1 MVSPILEL
9 TNINKSFGHVHA
21 NKNINLTINKGTI
34 HGIIGENGAGKST
47 LMSIVFGLYQANSGK
62 IKINE
67 KEIKL
72 KSPRDSILNGIGM
85 VHQHFMLVENFTV
98 LENIILGFEGETV
111 FGEKLETA
119 KKDLEKLCETYNFN
133 IDLDATISDL
143 SVGFRQR
150 VEILKSL
157 YRGAEILILDEPT
170 GVLTPQEVD
179 ELFKILRSLKEEGK
193 TIVLI
198 THKLIEIMDLTSEV
212 SVMRQGEM
220 VGHTKTQDTNKEKLA
235 EMMVGRNV
243 LLRVDKT
250 EIKKGDPIF
259 RVNELSVKDDL
270 DVTRVKNVNLEI
282 CSGEILGIAGVT
294 GNGQTELLEAL
305 SGIRKVESGNIR
317 LFGEKISDKHSFLN
331 PRMLKARGLAHVPE
345 DRQRMGLIGDFKAY
359 ENLIFGY
366 HDQEPFSKSSIL
378 NHKEITEYSNRVMQE
393 YDVRPNSPNL
403 ITSNFSGGNQQKIIL
418 SRELNENPKVLLV
431 GQPTRGVDIG
441 AIEFIHQRLINMRDK
456 GAAILL
462 ASVELDEILS
472 LSDRIIVMFDGKIVG
487 EKINKNITD
496 RELGL
501 LMAGVTEWAILL
513 LINQRYL
520 GGYLT

>member
-9 TNINKSFGHVHA
+9 KNINKSFGHVQA
-21 NKNINLTINKGTI
+21 NKNINLIINQGTI

-47 LMSIVFGLYQANSGK
+47 LMSIVYGLYQADSGS
-62 IKINE
+62 ISVSG

-72 KSPRDSILNGIGM
+72 KSPRDSIESGIGM

-98 LENIILGFEGETV
+98 LENIILGFEGELV
-111 FGEKLETA
+111 FGNKLKKA
-119 KKDLEKLCETYNFN
+119 KEDLKNLCDTYKLN
-133 IDLDATISDL
+133 IDLDSVISDL

-157 YRGAEILILDEPT
+157 YRGAEIFILDEPT

-198 THKLIEIMDLTSEV
+198 THKLNEIMDLTSEV
-212 SVMRQGEM
+212 SVMRQGEV
-220 VGHTKTQDTNKEKLA
+220 VGHTKTSDTNKEKLA
-235 EMMVGRNV
+235 EMMVGRSV
-243 LLRVDKT
+243 LLRLNKEDAKL
-250 EIKKGDPIF
+250 GDVVF
-259 RVNELSVKDDL
+259 KVENLTVKDDL
-270 DVTRVKNVNLEI
+270 DVTRVKNVSFEI
-282 CSGEILGIAGVT
+282 RSGEILGLAGVT

-305 SGIRKVESGNIR
+305 SGIRKVESGNIY
-317 LFGEKISDKHSFLN
+317 LNDEKVSDKENLLD
-331 PRMLKARGLAHVPE
+331 PRKLKEKGLAHVPE
-345 DRQRMGLIGDFKAY
+345 DRQRMGLVTDFKAY

-366 HDQEPFSKSSIL
+366 HDQEPYSKSSIL
-378 NHKEITEYSNRVMQE
+378 RDSDIITYSKKVMEE
-393 YDVRPNSPNL
+393 YDVRPRSPQL

-418 SRELNENPKVLLV
+418 SRELNESPKILLV

-441 AIEFIHQRLINMRDK
+441 AIEFIHQRLIDMRDK

-462 ASVELDEILS
+462 VSVELDEVLS
-472 LSDRIIVMFDGKIVG
+472 LSDRILVMFDGNIVG
-487 EKINKNITD
+487 ERINKDVTD

-501 LMAGVTEWAILL
+501 LMAGVA
-513 LINQRYL
+513 
-520 GGYLT
+520 

>member
-9 TNINKSFGHVHA
+9 KNINKSFGHVQA
-21 NKNINLTINKGTI
+21 NKNINLTIKKGTI

-47 LMSIVFGLYQANSGK
+47 LMSIVYGLYQADTGSINVSG
-62 IKINE
+62 

-72 KSPRDSILNGIGM
+72 RSPRDSIESGIGM

-98 LENIILGFEGETV
+98 IENIVLGFEGEFV
-111 FGEKLETA
+111 FGKKLEKA
-119 KKDLEKLCETYNFN
+119 KEDLQKLCETYKLN
-133 IDLDATISDL
+133 IDLNSVISDL

-157 YRGAEILILDEPT
+157 YRGAEIFILDEPT

-198 THKLIEIMDLTSEV
+198 THKLNEIMDLTSEV
-212 SVMRQGEM
+212 SVMRQGEV
-220 VGHTKTQDTNKEKLA
+220 VGHTKTTDTNKEKLA
-235 EMMVGRNV
+235 EMMVGRSV
-243 LLRVDKT
+243 LLRLNKA
-250 EIKKGDPIF
+250 EAKLGDVVF
-259 RVNELSVKDDL
+259 KVENLTVKDDL
-270 DVTRVKNVNLEI
+270 DVTRVKNVNFEI
-282 CSGEILGIAGVT
+282 RSGEILGLAGVT

-305 SGIRKVESGNIR
+305 SGIRKVESGAIYLND
-317 LFGEKISDKHSFLN
+317 EKISDKDNLLD
-331 PRMLKARGLAHVPE
+331 PRELKEKGLAHVPE
-345 DRQRMGLIGDFKAY
+345 DRQRMGLVTDFKAY

-366 HDQEPFSKSSIL
+366 HDQEPYSKSSIL
-378 NHKEITEYSNRVMQE
+378 RDGDILSFSKKVMEE
-393 YDVRPNSPNL
+393 YDVRPRSPQL

-418 SRELNENPKVLLV
+418 SRELNENPKILLV

-441 AIEFIHQRLINMRDK
+441 AIEFIHQRLIDMRDK

-462 ASVELDEILS
+462 VSVELDEVLS
-472 LSDRIIVMFDGKIVG
+472 LSDRILVMFDGNIVG
-487 EKINKNITD
+487 ERVNKDVTD

-501 LMAGVTEWAILL
+501 LMAGVA
-513 LINQRYL
+513 
-520 GGYLT
+520 

>member
-21 NKNINLTINKGTI
+21 NKDINLTINKGTI

-47 LMSIVFGLYQANSGK
+47 LMSIVYGLYQADSGTIKVNS
-62 IKINE
+62 

-72 KSPRDSILNGIGM
+72 KSPRDSIENGIGM

-98 LENIILGFEGETV
+98 LENIVLGFEGEVV
-111 FGEKLETA
+111 FGKN
-119 KKDLEKLCETYNFN
+119 LEKAKIDLKNLCETYNLN
-133 IDLDATISDL
+133 VDLDSVISDL

-157 YRGAEILILDEPT
+157 YRGAEVFILDEPT

-198 THKLIEIMDLTSEV
+198 THKLNEIMDLTSEV
-212 SVMRQGEM
+212 SVMRQGEV
-220 VGHTKTQDTNKEKLA
+220 VGHTKTENTNREKLA
-235 EMMVGRNV
+235 EMMVGRSV
-243 LLRVDKT
+243 LLRINKSNAQ
-250 EIKKGDPIF
+250 KGDVAF
-259 RVNELSVKDDL
+259 KVENLTVKDDL

-282 CSGEILGIAGVT
+282 HAGEILGLAGVT

-305 SGIRKVESGNIR
+305 SGIRKVESGEIFLN
-317 LFGEKISDKHSFLN
+317 GEKISDSSALLN
-331 PRMLKARGLAHVPE
+331 PRELKEKGLAHIPE
-345 DRQRMGLIGDFKAY
+345 DRQRMGLVTDFKAY

-366 HDQEPFSKSSIL
+366 HDQEPYSKSSIMKDNKIL
-378 NHKEITEYSNRVMQE
+378 DYSKRVMEE
-393 YDVRPNSPNL
+393 YDVRPRSPHL
-403 ITSNFSGGNQQKIIL
+403 MTSNFSGGNQQKLIL
-418 SRELNENPKVLLV
+418 SRELNENPKVLLI

-441 AIEFIHQRLINMRDK
+441 AIEFIHQRLIDMRDK

-462 ASVELDEILS
+462 VSVELEEVLS
-472 LSDRIIVMFDGKIVG
+472 LSDRIVVMFDGGIVG
-487 EKINKNITD
+487 ERVNKDVTD

-501 LMAGVTEWAILL
+501 LMAGVA
-513 LINQRYL
+513 
-520 GGYLT
+520 

>member
-1 MVSPILEL
+1 MVSPILRL
-9 TNINKSFGHVHA
+9 TNINKSFGHVQA
-21 NKNINLTINKGTI
+21 NKNINLKINKGTI

-47 LMSIVFGLYQANSGK
+47 LMSIVFGLYQANSGS
-62 IKINE
+62 IKING
-67 KEIKL
+67 KEINL
-72 KSPRDSILNGIGM
+72 RSPRDSIVNGIGM

-111 FGEKLETA
+111 FGEKLANA
-119 KKDLEKLCETYNFN
+119 KKDLEKLCKTYNFN
-133 IDLDATISDL
+133 IDLDATIADL

-198 THKLIEIMDLTSEV
+198 THKLNEIMDLTSEV
-212 SVMRQGEM
+212 SVMRQGEV
-220 VGHTKTQDTNKEKLA
+220 VGHTKTENTNREKLA
-235 EMMVGRNV
+235 EMMVGRSV
-243 LLRVDKT
+243 LLRINKSKT
-250 EIKKGDPIF
+250 QRGDVVF
-259 RVNELSVKDDL
+259 KVENLTVKDDL

-282 CSGEILGIAGVT
+282 HAGEILGLAGVT

-305 SGIRKVESGNIR
+305 SGIRKVESGEIYLN
-317 LFGEKISDKHSFLN
+317 GEKISDSSDLLN
-331 PRMLKARGLAHVPE
+331 PRELKEKGLAHVPE
-345 DRQRMGLIGDFKAY
+345 DRQRMGLVTDFKAY

-366 HDQEPFSKSSIL
+366 HDQEPYSKSSIMKD
-378 NHKEITEYSNRVMQE
+378 NKIIDYSKKVMKE
-393 YDVRPNSPNL
+393 YDVRPTSPHL
-403 ITSNFSGGNQQKIIL
+403 ITSNFSGGNQQKLIL

-441 AIEFIHQRLINMRDK
+441 AIEFIHQRLIDMRDK
-456 GAAILL
+456 GVAILL
-462 ASVELDEILS
+462 VSVELEEVLS
-472 LSDRIIVMFDGKIVG
+472 LSDRIVVMFDGNIVG
-487 EKINKNITD
+487 EKINKDVTD

-501 LMAGVTEWAILL
+501 LMAGVV
-513 LINQRYL
+513 
-520 GGYLT
+520 

>member
-9 TNINKSFGHVHA
+9 SNINKSFGHVHA
-21 NKNINLTINKGTI
+21 NKNINLQINKGTI

-47 LMSIVFGLYQANSGK
+47 LMSIVFGLYQANSGT
-62 IKINE
+62 IKING
-67 KEIKL
+67 KEINL
-72 KSPRDSILNGIGM
+72 KSPRDSIINGIGM

-111 FGEKLETA
+111 FGEKLQKA
-119 KKDLEKLCETYNFN
+119 KKDLEKLCQAYNFN

-179 ELFKILRSLKEEGK
+179 ELFKILRALKEEGK

-220 VGHTKTQDTNKEKLA
+220 VGHTKTEDTNKEQLA
-235 EMMVGRNV
+235 EMMVGRSV
-243 LLRVDKT
+243 LLRVDKK
-250 EIKKGDPIF
+250 EIKKGETIF
-259 RVNELSVKDDL
+259 QVNNLSVKDDL
-270 DVTRVKNVNLEI
+270 DVTRVKDVSLEI
-282 CSGEILGIAGVT
+282 RSGEILGIAGVT

-305 SGIRKVESGNIR
+305 SGIRKVDSGKIE
-317 LFGEKISDKHSFLN
+317 LFGEKISDQDNFLN
-331 PRMLKARGLAHVPE
+331 PRLLKQKGLAHVPE
-345 DRQRMGLIGDFKAY
+345 DRQRMGLITDFKAH

-378 NHKEITEYSNRVMQE
+378 NNREITEYSNKVMQE

-441 AIEFIHQRLINMRDK
+441 AIEFIHQRLIDMRDR

-487 EKINKNITD
+487 EKENKNVTE

-501 LMAGVTEWAILL
+501 LMAGVA
-513 LINQRYL
+513 
-520 GGYLT
+520 

>member
-9 TNINKSFGHVHA
+9 KEINKSFGHVQA
-21 NKNINLTINKGTI
+21 NKNINLKINKGTI

-47 LMSIVFGLYQANSGK
+47 LMSIVFGLYQADSGV
-62 IKINE
+62 IEING
-67 KEIKL
+67 KTINL
-72 KSPRDSILNGIGM
+72 KSPRDSIESGIGM
-85 VHQHFMLVENFTV
+85 VHQHFMLVENFSV
-98 LENIILGFEGETV
+98 LENIILGFEGELV
-111 FGEKLETA
+111 FGKNLEKA
-119 KKDLEKLCETYNFN
+119 KTDLKKLCENYKLN
-133 IDLDATISDL
+133 IDLDSIIGDL

-179 ELFKILRSLKEEGK
+179 ELFKILRSLQEEGK

-198 THKLIEIMDLTSEV
+198 THKLNEIMDLTSEV

-220 VGHTKTQDTNKEKLA
+220 VGHTKTNSTNKEELA
-235 EMMVGRNV
+235 EMMVGRSV
-243 LLRVDKT
+243 LLR
-250 EIKKGDPIF
+250 IKKSTAKKGEVVFSVKNLI
-259 RVNELSVKDDL
+259 VKDDL
-270 DVTRVKNVNLEI
+270 DVTRVKNVNLEVHA
-282 CSGEILGIAGVT
+282 GEILGLAGVT

-305 SGIRKVESGNIR
+305 SGIRKIESGNIE
-317 LFGEKISDKHSFLN
+317 LFNETISDQNNFLD
-331 PRMLKARGLAHVPE
+331 PRSLKEKGLAHVPE
-345 DRQRMGLIGDFKAY
+345 DRQRMGLISEFKAN

-366 HDQEPFSKSSIL
+366 HHQEPFSKSSLLQEKNIL
-378 NHKEITEYSNRVMQE
+378 SFSKKVMGE

-418 SRELNENPKVLLV
+418 SRELNKNPKVLLV

-441 AIEFIHQRLINMRDK
+441 AIEFIHQRLIDMRDK

-462 ASVELDEILS
+462 VSVELEEVLS
-472 LSDRIIVMFDGKIVG
+472 LSDRIVVMFDGNIVG
-487 EKINKNITD
+487 ERINKNVTD

-501 LMAGVTEWAILL
+501 LMAGVI
-513 LINQRYL
+513 
-520 GGYLT
+520 

>member
-9 TNINKSFGHVHA
+9 KNINKSFGHVQA
-21 NKNINLTINKGTI
+21 NKNINLKITQGTI

-47 LMSIVFGLYQANSGK
+47 LMSIVYGLYQADSGT
-62 IKINE
+62 ISVSG

-72 KSPRDSILNGIGM
+72 KSPRDSIESGIGM

-98 LENIILGFEGETV
+98 LENIVLGFEGEFV
-111 FGEKLETA
+111 FGEKLKKA
-119 KKDLEKLCETYNFN
+119 KQDLKNLCDTYKLN
-133 IDLDATISDL
+133 IDLDSVISDL

-157 YRGAEILILDEPT
+157 YRGAEIFILDEPT

-198 THKLIEIMDLTSEV
+198 THKLNEIMDLTSEV
-212 SVMRQGEM
+212 SVMRQGEV
-220 VGHTKTQDTNKEKLA
+220 VGHTKTTDTNKEKLA
-235 EMMVGRNV
+235 EMMVGRSV
-243 LLRVDKT
+243 LLRLNKS
-250 EIKKGDPIF
+250 EAKLGDVVF
-259 RVNELSVKDDL
+259 KVENLTVKDDL
-270 DVTRVKNVNLEI
+270 GVTRVKNVNLEI
-282 CSGEILGIAGVT
+282 RAGEILGLAGVT

-305 SGIRKVESGNIR
+305 SGIRKVESGMIYLND
-317 LFGEKISDKHSFLN
+317 EKISDKDYLLD
-331 PRMLKARGLAHVPE
+331 PRELKEKGLAHVPE
-345 DRQRMGLIGDFKAY
+345 DRQRMGLVTDFKAY

-366 HDQEPFSKSSIL
+366 HDQEPYSKSSIL
-378 NHKEITEYSNRVMQE
+378 RDSDIITYSKKVMEE
-393 YDVRPNSPNL
+393 YDVRPRSPQL

-418 SRELNENPKVLLV
+418 SRELNESPKILLV

-441 AIEFIHQRLINMRDK
+441 AIEFIHQRLIDMRDK

-462 ASVELDEILS
+462 VSVELDEVLS
-472 LSDRIIVMFDGKIVG
+472 LSDRILVMFDGNIVG
-487 EKINKNITD
+487 ERINKDVTD

-501 LMAGVTEWAILL
+501 LMAGVA
-513 LINQRYL
+513 
-520 GGYLT
+520 

>member
-9 TNINKSFGHVHA
+9 KDINKSFGHVHA
-21 NKNINLTINKGTI
+21 NKNINLKINKGTI

-47 LMSIVFGLYQANSGK
+47 LMSIVYGLYQADSGS
-62 IKINE
+62 ISVSG

-72 KSPRDSILNGIGM
+72 KSPRDSIESGIGM

-98 LENIILGFEGETV
+98 LENIVLGFEGEFV
-111 FGEKLETA
+111 FGQKLKKA
-119 KKDLEKLCETYNFN
+119 KEDLKNLCDTYKLN
-133 IDLDATISDL
+133 INLDSVISDL

-157 YRGAEILILDEPT
+157 YRGAEIFILDEPT

-198 THKLIEIMDLTSEV
+198 THKLNEIMDLTSEV
-212 SVMRQGEM
+212 SVMRQGEV
-220 VGHTKTQDTNKEKLA
+220 VGHTKTTDTNKEKLA
-235 EMMVGRNV
+235 EMMVGRSV
-243 LLRVDKT
+243 LLRLNKA
-250 EIKKGDPIF
+250 EAKLGDVVF
-259 RVNELSVKDDL
+259 KVENLTVKDDL
-270 DVTRVKNVNLEI
+270 DVTRVKNVSLEI
-282 CSGEILGIAGVT
+282 RSGEILGLAGVT

-305 SGIRKVESGNIR
+305 SGIRKVESGNIY
-317 LFGEKISDKHSFLN
+317 LNDEKISDKDNLLD
-331 PRMLKARGLAHVPE
+331 PRELKEKGLAHVPE
-345 DRQRMGLIGDFKAY
+345 DRQRMGLVTDFKAY

-366 HDQEPFSKSSIL
+366 HDQEPYSKSSIL
-378 NHKEITEYSNRVMQE
+378 RDGDILSFSRKVMEE
-393 YDVRPNSPNL
+393 YDVRPRSPQL

-418 SRELNENPKVLLV
+418 SRELNENPKILLV

-441 AIEFIHQRLINMRDK
+441 AIEFIHQRLIDMRDK

-462 ASVELDEILS
+462 VSVDLDEVLS
-472 LSDRIIVMFDGKIVG
+472 LSDRILVMFDGNIVG
-487 EKINKNITD
+487 ERINKDVTD

-501 LMAGVTEWAILL
+501 LMAGVA
-513 LINQRYL
+513 
-520 GGYLT
+520 

>member
-1 MVSPILEL
+1 MVSPILQL
-9 TNINKSFGHVHA
+9 TNISKSFGHVQA

-47 LMSIVFGLYQANSGK
+47 LMSIVYGLYQADSGT
-62 IKINE
+62 IKVNE

-72 KSPRDSILNGIGM
+72 KSPRDSIENGIGM

-98 LENIILGFEGETV
+98 LENIVLGFEGEVV
-111 FGEKLETA
+111 FGKN
-119 KKDLEKLCETYNFN
+119 LEKAKIDLKNLCQTYNLN
-133 IDLDATISDL
+133 VDLDSVISDL

-157 YRGAEILILDEPT
+157 YRGAEVFILDEPT

-198 THKLIEIMDLTSEV
+198 THKLNEIMDLTSEV
-212 SVMRQGEM
+212 SVMRQGEV
-220 VGHTKTQDTNKEKLA
+220 VGHTKTENTNREKLA
-235 EMMVGRNV
+235 EMMVGRSV
-243 LLRVDKT
+243 LLRIDKSNT
-250 EIKKGDPIF
+250 KKGDVAF
-259 RVNELSVKDDL
+259 KVENLTVKDDL

-282 CSGEILGIAGVT
+282 HEGEILGLAGVT

-305 SGIRKVESGNIR
+305 SGIRKVESGEIFLN
-317 LFGEKISDKHSFLN
+317 GEKISDSSELLN
-331 PRMLKARGLAHVPE
+331 PRELKEKGLAHIPE
-345 DRQRMGLIGDFKAY
+345 DRQRMGLVTDFKAY

-366 HDQEPFSKSSIL
+366 HDQEPYSKSSIM
-378 NHKEITEYSNRVMQE
+378 KENKILDYSKRVMEE
-393 YDVRPNSPNL
+393 YDVRPRSPHL
-403 ITSNFSGGNQQKIIL
+403 MTSNFSGGNQQKLIL
-418 SRELNENPKVLLV
+418 SRELNENPKVLLI

-441 AIEFIHQRLINMRDK
+441 AIEFIHQRLIDMRDK

-462 ASVELDEILS
+462 VSVELEEVLS
-472 LSDRIIVMFDGKIVG
+472 LSDRIVVMFDGNIVG
-487 EKINKNITD
+487 ERVNKDVTD

-501 LMAGVTEWAILL
+501 LMAGVA
-513 LINQRYL
+513 
-520 GGYLT
+520 

>member
-9 TNINKSFGHVHA
+9 KNINKSFGHVQA
-21 NKNINLTINKGTI
+21 NKNINLKITQGTI

-47 LMSIVFGLYQANSGK
+47 LMSIVYGLYQADSGT
-62 IKINE
+62 ISVSG

-72 KSPRDSILNGIGM
+72 KSPRDSIESGIGM

-98 LENIILGFEGETV
+98 LENIVLGFEGEFV
-111 FGEKLETA
+111 FGEKLKKA
-119 KKDLEKLCETYNFN
+119 KQDLKNLCDTYKLN
-133 IDLDATISDL
+133 IDLDSVISDL

-157 YRGAEILILDEPT
+157 YRGAEIFILDEPT

-198 THKLIEIMDLTSEV
+198 THKLNEIMDLTSEV
-212 SVMRQGEM
+212 SVMRQGEV
-220 VGHTKTQDTNKEKLA
+220 VGHTKTTDTNKEKLA
-235 EMMVGRNV
+235 EMMVGRSV
-243 LLRVDKT
+243 LLRLNKA
-250 EIKKGDPIF
+250 EAKLGDVVF
-259 RVNELSVKDDL
+259 KVENLTVKDDL

-282 CSGEILGIAGVT
+282 RAGEILGLAGVT

-305 SGIRKVESGNIR
+305 SGIRKVESGTIYLND
-317 LFGEKISDKHSFLN
+317 EKISDKDNLLD
-331 PRMLKARGLAHVPE
+331 PRELKEKGLAHVPE
-345 DRQRMGLIGDFKAY
+345 DRQRMGLVTDFKAY

-366 HDQEPFSKSSIL
+366 HDQEPYSKSSIL
-378 NHKEITEYSNRVMQE
+378 KDNDILSYSKKVMEE
-393 YDVRPNSPNL
+393 YDVRPRSPQL

-418 SRELNENPKVLLV
+418 SRELNENPKILLV

-441 AIEFIHQRLINMRDK
+441 AIEFIHQRLIDMRDK

-462 ASVELDEILS
+462 VSVELDEVLS
-472 LSDRIIVMFDGKIVG
+472 LSDRILVMFDGNIVG
-487 EKINKNITD
+487 ERINKDVTD
-496 RELGL
+496 RERRL
-501 LMAGVTEWAILL
+501 LMAGVA
-513 LINQRYL
+513 
-520 GGYLT
+520 

>member
-9 TNINKSFGHVHA
+9 KDINKSFGHVHA
-21 NKNINLTINKGTI
+21 NKNINLQINKGTI

-47 LMSIVFGLYQANSGK
+47 LMSIVFGLYQADSGT
-62 IKINE
+62 IKING

-72 KSPRDSILNGIGM
+72 KSPRDSILSGIGM
-85 VHQHFMLVENFTV
+85 VHQHFMLVENFSV
-98 LENIILGFEGETV
+98 LENIILGFEGELV
-111 FGEKLETA
+111 FGKNLDKA
-119 KKDLEKLCETYNFN
+119 KKDLKNLCDTYKLN
-133 IDLDATISDL
+133 IDLESTISDL

-198 THKLIEIMDLTSEV
+198 THKLNEIMDLTSEV

-220 VGHTKTQDTNKEKLA
+220 VGHKKTESTNKEDLA
-235 EMMVGRNV
+235 EMMVGRSV
-243 LLRVDKT
+243 LLRINKLATKPGNAVFSVRDL
-250 EIKKGDPIF
+250 
-259 RVNELSVKDDL
+259 VVKDDL
-270 DVTRVKNVNLEI
+270 DVTRVKNVNLDIHE
-282 CSGEILGIAGVT
+282 GEILGLAGVT

-305 SGIRKVESGNIR
+305 SGIRKIESGEIQ
-317 LFGEKISDKHSFLN
+317 LFNETISNKSNFFDPKSLKEK
-331 PRMLKARGLAHVPE
+331 GLAHVPE
-345 DRQRMGLIGDFKAY
+345 DRQRMGLVTDFKAY

-366 HDQEPFSKSSIL
+366 HHQEPFSKSSVL
-378 NHKEITEYSNRVMQE
+378 KEKEILSFSKKVMEE
-393 YDVRPNSPNL
+393 YDVRPRSPNL

-441 AIEFIHQRLINMRDK
+441 AIEFIHQRLIDMRDK

-462 ASVELDEILS
+462 VSVELEEVLS
-472 LSDRIIVMFDGKIVG
+472 LSDRIIVMFDGNIVG
-487 EKINKNITD
+487 EKINKDVTD

-501 LMAGVTEWAILL
+501 LMAGVA
-513 LINQRYL
+513 
-520 GGYLT
+520 

>member
-9 TNINKSFGHVHA
+9 KDINKSFGHVQA
-21 NKNINLTINKGTI
+21 NKNINLKINKGTI

-47 LMSIVFGLYQANSGK
+47 LMSIVFGLYQADSGV
-62 IKINE
+62 IDING
-67 KEIKL
+67 KTINL
-72 KSPRDSILNGIGM
+72 KSPRDSIESGIGM
-85 VHQHFMLVENFTV
+85 VHQHFMLVENFSV
-98 LENIILGFEGETV
+98 LENIILGFEGELV
-111 FGEKLETA
+111 FGKNLEKA
-119 KKDLEKLCETYNFN
+119 KTDLKKLCENYKLN
-133 IDLDATISDL
+133 IDLDSIIGDL

-179 ELFKILRSLKEEGK
+179 ELFKILRSLQEEGK

-198 THKLIEIMDLTSEV
+198 THKLNEIMDLTSEV

-220 VGHTKTQDTNKEKLA
+220 VGHTKTNSTNKEELA
-235 EMMVGRNV
+235 EMMVGRSV
-243 LLRVDKT
+243 LLRINKST
-250 EIKKGDPIF
+250 AKKGEVVF
-259 RVNELSVKDDL
+259 SVKNLVVKDDL
-270 DVTRVKNVNLEI
+270 DVTRVKNVNLEVHA
-282 CSGEILGIAGVT
+282 GEILGLAGVT

-305 SGIRKVESGNIR
+305 SGIRKIESGNIE
-317 LFGEKISDKHSFLN
+317 LFNETISDQNNFLD
-331 PRMLKARGLAHVPE
+331 PRSLKEKGLAHVPE
-345 DRQRMGLIGDFKAY
+345 DRQRMGLITEFKAN

-366 HDQEPFSKSSIL
+366 HHQEPFSKSSIL
-378 NHKEITEYSNRVMQE
+378 QEKNILSFSKKVMGE

-418 SRELNENPKVLLV
+418 SRELNKNPKVLLV

-441 AIEFIHQRLINMRDK
+441 AIEFIHQRLIDMRDK

-462 ASVELDEILS
+462 VSVELEEVLS
-472 LSDRIIVMFDGKIVG
+472 LSDRIVVMFDGNIVG
-487 EKINKNITD
+487 EKVNKNVTD

-501 LMAGVTEWAILL
+501 LMAGVV
-513 LINQRYL
+513 
-520 GGYLT
+520 

>member
-9 TNINKSFGHVHA
+9 SNINKSFGHVHA

-47 LMSIVFGLYQANSGK
+47 LMSIVYGLYQADSGTIKVSGK
-62 IKINE
+62 EIN
-67 KEIKL
+67 L
-72 KSPRDSILNGIGM
+72 KSPRDSIENGIGM

-98 LENIILGFEGETV
+98 LENIVLGFEGEIV
-111 FGEKLETA
+111 FGKNLEKA
-119 KKDLEKLCETYNFN
+119 KKDLKNLCDTYNLN
-133 IDLDATISDL
+133 VDLDSVIGDL

-157 YRGAEILILDEPT
+157 YRGAEIFILDEPT

-198 THKLIEIMDLTSEV
+198 THKLNEIMDLTSEV
-212 SVMRQGEM
+212 SVMRQGEV
-220 VGHTKTQDTNKEKLA
+220 VGHTQTENTNREKLA
-235 EMMVGRNV
+235 EMMVGRSV
-243 LLRVDKT
+243 LLRINKSKT
-250 EIKKGDPIF
+250 ERGDVVF
-259 RVNELSVKDDL
+259 KVENLTVKDDL

-282 CSGEILGIAGVT
+282 HAGEILGLAGVT

-305 SGIRKVESGNIR
+305 SGIRKVESGEIYLN
-317 LFGEKISDKHSFLN
+317 GEKVSDSTEFLN
-331 PRMLKARGLAHVPE
+331 PRELKEKGLAHVPE
-345 DRQRMGLIGDFKAY
+345 DRQRMGLVTDFKAY

-366 HDQEPFSKSSIL
+366 HDQEPYSKSSIMKDNKIL
-378 NHKEITEYSNRVMQE
+378 DYSKKVMEE
-393 YDVRPNSPNL
+393 YDVRPRSPNL
-403 ITSNFSGGNQQKIIL
+403 MTSNFSGGNQQKLIL
-418 SRELNENPKVLLV
+418 SRELNENPKILLV

-441 AIEFIHQRLINMRDK
+441 AIEFIHQRLIDMRDK

-462 ASVELDEILS
+462 VSVELEEVLS
-472 LSDRIIVMFDGKIVG
+472 LSDRIVVMFDGKIVG
-487 EKINKNITD
+487 ERVNKDVTD

-501 LMAGVTEWAILL
+501 LMAGVA
-513 LINQRYL
+513 
-520 GGYLT
+520 

>member
-9 TNINKSFGHVHA
+9 KEINKSFGHVQA
-21 NKNINLTINKGTI
+21 NKNINLIINKGTI

-47 LMSIVFGLYQANSGK
+47 LMSIVFGLYQADSGV
-62 IKINE
+62 IDING
-67 KEIKL
+67 KTINL
-72 KSPRDSILNGIGM
+72 KSPRDSIESGIGM
-85 VHQHFMLVENFTV
+85 VHQHFMLVENFSV
-98 LENIILGFEGETV
+98 LENIILGFEGELV
-111 FGEKLETA
+111 FGKNLEKA
-119 KKDLEKLCETYNFN
+119 KTDLKKLCENYKLN
-133 IDLDATISDL
+133 IDLDSFIGDL

-179 ELFKILRSLKEEGK
+179 ELFKILRSLQEEGK

-198 THKLIEIMDLTSEV
+198 THKLNEIMDLTSEV

-220 VGHTKTQDTNKEKLA
+220 VGHTKTNSTNKEELA
-235 EMMVGRNV
+235 EMMVGRSV
-243 LLRVDKT
+243 LLRINKST
-250 EIKKGDPIF
+250 AKKGEVVF
-259 RVNELSVKDDL
+259 SVKNLVVKDDL
-270 DVTRVKNVNLEI
+270 DVTRVKNVNLEVHA
-282 CSGEILGIAGVT
+282 GEILGLAGVT

-305 SGIRKVESGNIR
+305 SGIRKIESGNIE
-317 LFGEKISDKHSFLN
+317 LFNETISDKNNFLD
-331 PRMLKARGLAHVPE
+331 PRSLKEKGLAHVPE
-345 DRQRMGLIGDFKAY
+345 DRQRMGLITEFKAN

-366 HDQEPFSKSSIL
+366 HHHEPFSKSSIL
-378 NHKEITEYSNRVMQE
+378 QEKNILSFSKKVMGE

-418 SRELNENPKVLLV
+418 SRELNKNPKVLLV

-441 AIEFIHQRLINMRDK
+441 AIEFIHQRLIDMRDK

-462 ASVELDEILS
+462 VSVELEEVLS
-472 LSDRIIVMFDGKIVG
+472 LSDRIVVMFDGNIVG
-487 EKINKNITD
+487 ERINKNVTD

-501 LMAGVTEWAILL
+501 LMAGVV
-513 LINQRYL
+513 
-520 GGYLT
+520 

>member
-9 TNINKSFGHVHA
+9 KNINKSFGHVQA
-21 NKNINLTINKGTI
+21 NKNINLKITQGTI

-47 LMSIVFGLYQANSGK
+47 LMSIVYGLYQADSGT
-62 IKINE
+62 ISVSG

-72 KSPRDSILNGIGM
+72 KSPRDSIESGIGM

-98 LENIILGFEGETV
+98 LENIVLGFEGEFV
-111 FGEKLETA
+111 FGEKLKKA
-119 KKDLEKLCETYNFN
+119 KQDLKNLCDTYKLN
-133 IDLDATISDL
+133 IDLDSVISDL

-157 YRGAEILILDEPT
+157 YRGAEIFILDEPT

-198 THKLIEIMDLTSEV
+198 THKLNEIMDLTSEV
-212 SVMRQGEM
+212 SVMRQGEV
-220 VGHTKTQDTNKEKLA
+220 VGHTKTTDTNKEKLA
-235 EMMVGRNV
+235 EMMVGRSV
-243 LLRVDKT
+243 LLRLNK
-250 EIKKGDPIF
+250 EEAKLGDVVF
-259 RVNELSVKDDL
+259 KVENLTVKDDL

-282 CSGEILGIAGVT
+282 RAGEILGLAGVT

-305 SGIRKVESGNIR
+305 SGIRKVESGTIYLND
-317 LFGEKISDKHSFLN
+317 EKISDKDNLLD
-331 PRMLKARGLAHVPE
+331 PRELKEKGLAHVPE
-345 DRQRMGLIGDFKAY
+345 DRQRMGLVTDFKAY

-366 HDQEPFSKSSIL
+366 HDQEPYSKSSIL
-378 NHKEITEYSNRVMQE
+378 KDNDILSYSKKVMEE
-393 YDVRPNSPNL
+393 YDVRPRSPQL

-418 SRELNENPKVLLV
+418 SRELNENPKILLV

-441 AIEFIHQRLINMRDK
+441 AIEFIHQRLIDMRDK

-462 ASVELDEILS
+462 VSVELEEVLS
-472 LSDRIIVMFDGKIVG
+472 LSDRILVMFDGNIVG
-487 EKINKNITD
+487 ERINKDVTD

-501 LMAGVTEWAILL
+501 LMAGVA
-513 LINQRYL
+513 
-520 GGYLT
+520 